1 VTASGP
7 GRPDA
12 ERDLLRH
19 TLATMVYRGAK
30 TLRDAPAGFASFRIA
45 ASDRA
50 ASRAATDRAASGA
63 ATGTRTPGEIL
74 AHIGDLL
81 DWALELARGRH
92 TWKNSA
98 APSWEEGVARFF
110 QAAERLDAE
119 LAASETLGCAPGRL
133 FQGPIADALTHF
145 GQLAMLRR
153 LAGAPV
159 KGENYFKADIAAGR
173 VGSDQPAPRVEF
185 D

>member
-1 VTASGP
+1 MTTSG
-7 GRPDA
+7 RNDA

-19 TLATMVYRGAK
+19 TLATMAYRGGKA
-30 TLRDAPAGFASFRIA
+30 LRGAPPGFATFRVA
-45 ASDRA
+45 D
-50 ASRAATDRAASGA
+50 
-63 ATGTRTPGEIL
+63 GTRTPGAIL
-74 AHIGDLL
+74 AHIGDLM

-98 APSWEEGVARFF
+98 PLPWEQEVARFF
-110 QAAERLDAE
+110 QAVARLDAE
-119 LAASETLGCAPGRL
+119 LASAETLGSAPGRL
-133 FQGPIADALTHF
+133 FQGPIADALAHF
-145 GQLAMLRR
+145 GQIAMLRR

>member
-1 VTASGP
+1 MSGATDP
-7 GRPDA
+7 
-12 ERDLLRH
+12 ERALLRH
-19 TLATMVYRGAK
+19 TLATMAYRGGK
-30 TLRDAPAGFASFRIA
+30 TLRDAPAGFATFRIA
-45 ASDRA
+45 S
-50 ASRAATDRAASGA
+50 SDRAASGA
-63 ATGTRTPGEIL
+63 ATGTRTPGAIL
-74 AHIGDLL
+74 AHIGDLM

-92 TWKNSA
+92 TWKDSK
-98 APSWEEGVARFF
+98 PLPWEEGVARFF

-119 LAASETLGCAPGRL
+119 LATAETLGCAPGRL

-159 KGENYFKADIAAGR
+159 KGENYYKADIAAGR
-173 VGSDQPAPRVEF
+173 VGPEQAAPRVEF